1 MLRKR
6 LFDLGVCLLTA
17 PVWLPVIGFIALVL
31 LVAEGRP
38 VFYVSSRRVCGR
50 GSMRLWKFRTMVRNA
65 ASIANRDTIPVG
77 DGPRFLNLAIES
89 DLYTR
94 VGRLIERCSLT
105 ELPQLFHV
113 ISGKMSLVGNRPLPE
128 NVVDSLLES
137 YPDAEE
143 RFRVKCGLTGPV
155 QLVGRTSLSDGE
167 RLLVENR
174 YCHRVINGYSIL
186 LDSYILVSSVL
197 LGLRL
202 KGAMSAE
209 AVLRRLSLPAKELFE
224 PVHRFGW
231 PVEPEGE
238 AEAL

>member
-17 PVWLPVIGFIALVL
+17 PVWLPAVGLIALVL

-38 VFYVSSRRVCGR
+38 VFYVSRRRVCGK
-50 GSMRLWKFRTMVRNA
+50 SSIRLWKFRTMVRNA
-65 ASIANRDTIPVG
+65 ESIANRDTIPVE
-77 DGPRFLNLAIES
+77 DGVRFLNLPVES
-89 DLYTR
+89 ALYTR

-113 ISGKMSLVGNRPLPE
+113 VSGRMSLVGNRPLPE
-128 NVVDSLLES
+128 NVIESLLENH
-137 YPDAEE
+137 PDAEE
-143 RFRVKCGLTGPV
+143 RFRVRCGLTGPV
-155 QLVGRTSLSDGE
+155 QLVGRTCLSDQD
-167 RLLVENR
+167 RLRIENR
-174 YCHRVINGYSIL
+174 YCQRVTNRYSLLLDWYIL
-186 LDSYILVSSVL
+186 LGSVL

-202 KGAMSAE
+202 KGAMSGE
-209 AVLRRLSLPAKELFE
+209 EVLRRLSLPAKEPAE
-224 PVHRFGW
+224 AAHRFGW